1 MERVREMVEDFMR
14 HYGRVLAVAVV
25 MSGTLFAAHE
35 ALAAVVTGTAEDDAL
50 IGTDLDDHL
59 GGRAGMTTSRAIPVT
74 TTLAAV

>member
-59 GGRAGMTTSRAIPVT
+59 GGRAGNDYLKGYSAT